1 MGLPQLQ
8 QNLPVLEVP
17 QLHTQ
22 LAAAGA
28 GAGLGLP
35 QFAQNLPVLP
45 VWPQLQVQPAG
56 AEAGA
61 GAGCAAACCWAPIW
75 YRFWAFIPPAA
86 PAIFMPMNAI
96 AGPAFAFAA
105 ADFIASACAC
115 TSEPAARVG
124 SR

>member
-22 LAAAGA
+22 LPAAGA

-45 VWPQLQVQPAG
+45 VWPQLQVHPAG
-56 AEAGA
+56 AGA
-61 GAGCAAACCWAPIW
+61 GAGCAAGCCAPIW
-75 YRFWAFIPPAA
+75 YRFWAFIPLAA
-86 PAIFMPMNAI
+86 PAIFMPIKAM
-96 AGPAFAFAA
+96 AGPA
-105 ADFIASACAC
+105 
-115 TSEPAARVG
+115 P
-124 SR
+124 

>member
-56 AEAGA
+56 AEAGV
-61 GAGCAAACCWAPIW
+61 GAGCAATCCWAPIW

-86 PAIFMPMNAI
+86 PAIFMPIKAM
-96 AGPAFAFAA
+96 AGPA
-105 ADFIASACAC
+105 
-115 TSEPAARVG
+115 P
-124 SR
+124 

>member
-1 MGLPQLQ
+1 MGLPQFA

-22 LAAAGA
+22 LPAAGV

-45 VWPQLQVQPAG
+45 VWPQLQVHPAG
-56 AEAGA
+56 ADAGA
-61 GAGCAAACCWAPIW
+61 GAGCAAACCAPIW

-86 PAIFMPMNAI
+86 PAIFMPIKAM
-96 AGPAFAFAA
+96 AGPA
-105 ADFIASACAC
+105 
-115 TSEPAARVG
+115 P
-124 SR
+124 

>member
-1 MGLPQLQ
+1 MQ

-22 LAAAGA
+22 LPAAGA

-35 QFAQNLPVLP
+35 QLAQNLPVLP

-61 GAGCAAACCWAPIW
+61 GAGCAAGCCWAPIW

-86 PAIFMPMNAI
+86 PAIFMPIKAM
-96 AGPAFAFAA
+96 AGPA
-105 ADFIASACAC
+105 
-115 TSEPAARVG
+115 P
-124 SR
+124 